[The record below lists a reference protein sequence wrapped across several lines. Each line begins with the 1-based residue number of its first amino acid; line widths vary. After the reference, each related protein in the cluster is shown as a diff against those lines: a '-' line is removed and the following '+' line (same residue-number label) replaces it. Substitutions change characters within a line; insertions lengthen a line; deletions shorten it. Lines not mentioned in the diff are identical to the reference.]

1 MNVIPVD
8 ELMERILPPDR
19 PRAFV
24 AAFHVCGE
32 AQKKENC
39 ISDATQGKLCDGACC
54 WRDHHRRQMKS
65 AIFNLAGCQRV
76 IVSFCFIQR
85 LHATS
90 RAAN

>member
-32 AQKKENC
+32 AQKKRKLHFGR
-39 ISDATQGKLCDGACC
+39 DAGKIV
-54 WRDHHRRQMKS
+54 RRGV
-65 AIFNLAGCQRV
+65 L
-76 IVSFCFIQR
+76 
-85 LHATS
+85 LT
-90 RAAN
+90 

>member
-32 AQKKENC
+32 AQKKKEIAFRTRRRENC
-39 ISDATQGKLCDGACC
+39 ATG
-54 WRDHHRRQMKS
+54 
-65 AIFNLAGCQRV
+65 
-76 IVSFCFIQR
+76 
-85 LHATS
+85 
-90 RAAN
+90 RAADVIITDGK

>member
-32 AQKKENC
+32 AQKKKKK
-39 ISDATQGKLCDGACC
+39 IAFRGRDAGKIV
-54 WRDHHRRQMKS
+54 RRGV
-65 AIFNLAGCQRV
+65 L
-76 IVSFCFIQR
+76 
-85 LHATS
+85 LT
-90 RAAN
+90 